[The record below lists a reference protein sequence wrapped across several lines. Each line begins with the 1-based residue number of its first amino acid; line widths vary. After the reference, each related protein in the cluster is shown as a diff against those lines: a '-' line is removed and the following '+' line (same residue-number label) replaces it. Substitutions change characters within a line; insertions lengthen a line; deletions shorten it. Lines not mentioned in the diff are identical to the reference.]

1 MTRSLI
7 PNAHALVAVKVWF
20 ALLGHFFNLL
30 TNYTV
35 AQAHFVK
42 EREERFFRQRE
53 GFAVQD
59 FVYEKLGFAV

>member
-1 MTRSLI
+1 MAKLDMTRSLI

-35 AQAHFVK
+35 GRSSTLC
-42 EREERFFRQRE
+42 EREGGEVF
-53 GFAVQD
+53 
-59 FVYEKLGFAV
+59 